1 MPKANAEAAS
11 YRCSAEEHR
20 APDFL
25 MQTGQLLDR
34 DAARRSMAAM
44 AGGRLRHLIKLYEL
58 ADLSSCKMCIA
69 DGSNCRQA
77 NNGISSHRSDNT
89 SYWR

>member
-1 MPKANAEAAS
+1 
-11 YRCSAEEHR
+11 
-20 APDFL
+20 
-25 MQTGQLLDR
+25 
-34 DAARRSMAAM
+34 MAAM

-77 NNGISSHRSDNT
+77 NNGISSYRSDT
-89 SYWR
+89 QATGGDEFATQKEKLPE